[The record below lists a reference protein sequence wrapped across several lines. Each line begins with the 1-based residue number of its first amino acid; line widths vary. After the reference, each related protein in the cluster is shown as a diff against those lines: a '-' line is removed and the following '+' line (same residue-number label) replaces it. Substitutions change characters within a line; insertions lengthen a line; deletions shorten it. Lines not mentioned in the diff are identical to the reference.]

1 MKIVACIKY
10 SLDVS
15 EVKVD
20 PATKELRLAGVP
32 QRVGVIDKN
41 VLETAVTLKEATG
54 ATVHGLTLAP
64 VAARE
69 AFREAMAMG
78 LDDLTIIDSADLAA
92 NGPAVTAMI
101 LATAV
106 QKLGDVT
113 LVICGEASDD
123 GVSYQ
128 IPPRLAERLGW
139 PLLGYA
145 RNITIAGETIT
156 ADRDLDSGM
165 QRVAGNLPLVLTV
178 TQETNTPRR
187 PTLMDALKAKKKPV
201 NVWNVADLGLT
212 PEQLQARASVI
223 RTGQEGIVVVRKQK
237 LLQGEDMAALANQL
251 LDALAAER
259 VVAERVVTE

>member
-10 SLDVS
+10 SFDVS

-64 VAARE
+64 AGARE

-92 NGPAVTAMI
+92 AGPAVTAMI

-113 LVICGEASDD
+113 LVVCGEASDD

-145 RNITIAGETIT
+145 RNITVAGETIT

-165 QRVAGNLPLVLTV
+165 QRVEGNLPLVLTV

-201 NVWNVADLGLT
+201 AVWQVAADLGLT
-212 PEQLQARASVI
+212 PEQLQARAGVT
-223 RTGQEGIVVVRKQK
+223 RTAQEGIVIKRKQQMF
-237 LLQGEDMAALANQL
+237 QGEDMAALANQL
-251 LDALAAER
+251 LDAL
-259 VVAERVVTE
+259 VAERVVTE